1 MEKLTIWHRVT
12 LRSPWAED
20 PAFPCDK
27 YFTTRHSP
35 PPPPASLYLS
45 LPRIVSFSSRRCQKP
60 RVISAATHSGSE
72 RLLSRC
78 YLSDVKR
85 FGAQS
90 NLITDLE
97 AELKVSLIRC
107 GPGESD
113 GMEFNNALFVFWGFF
128 FLLSSQLTVS

>member
-1 MEKLTIWHRVT
+1 MEKLRIWYPAT

-20 PAFPCDK
+20 PAFPWDK
-27 YFTTRHSP
+27 YFTTRHRP
-35 PPPPASLYLS
+35 PPPPSPASLYLS

-97 AELKVSLIRC
+97 AELKVALIRC
-107 GPGESD
+107 GSGEGD
-113 GMEFNNALFVFWGFF
+113 GMEFNNALSSS
-128 FLLSSQLTVS
+128 FLYHPN